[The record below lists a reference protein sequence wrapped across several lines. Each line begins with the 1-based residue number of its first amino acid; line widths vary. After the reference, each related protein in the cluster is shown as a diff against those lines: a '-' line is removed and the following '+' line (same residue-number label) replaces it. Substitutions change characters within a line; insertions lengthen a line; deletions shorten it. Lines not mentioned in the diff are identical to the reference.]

1 MNPKTKNIIDI
12 ISRHTTMAT
21 PPSSTASQL
30 RWQTMKPCF
39 LVTMIVL
46 SLLQSVNSWTFDRS
60 VALPAKNTVS
70 TLTFDSVNKSPRI
83 DRRSM
88 LLISGV
94 AVGGS
99 ICMAPNKAEAA
110 DNTLKDISQRL
121 EDDILL
127 QPPVS
132 AGSRSGSDN
141 TFFPDFLEGTWDVT
155 QTLTAVKTPLGLSY
169 IGGPNGLESI
179 AEKSLAESQKYIGEP
194 VKLRLSF
201 VKTRLGVAEDRVFN
215 AASRLNGFAGKTVVA
230 SVDYADLG
238 ASNRA
243 AVIAAGGT
251 ATDPLQ
257 TVVVRFK
264 GPAAQKIFVTSH
276 GSQVL
281 SENAWAGY
289 EGQRSIFALTN
300 ESTAPPIFTDSESIY
315 RFERTDD
322 RHVSGKLRLA
332 GYLNAQSDKLY
343 FDARNRAV
351 SIQDYTLEM
360 VKVLD

>member
-1 MNPKTKNIIDI
+1 MN
-12 ISRHTTMAT
+12 
-21 PPSSTASQL
+21 
-30 RWQTMKPCF
+30 PCF
-39 LVTMIVL
+39 LIAMIIV
-46 SLLQSVNSWTFDRS
+46 SLLHSVNSWTFDQS
-60 VALPAKNTVS
+60 VPLPAKNTVS
-70 TLTFDSVNKSPRI
+70 TFDNI
-83 DRRSM
+83 FNRRS
-88 LLISGV
+88 LLQISGV
-94 AVGGS
+94 AVCGS
-99 ICMAPNKAEAA
+99 IFVAPNRAEAA
-110 DNTLKDISQRL
+110 GNAIKDISQRL
-121 EDDILL
+121 QDDVLV

-132 AGSRSGSDN
+132 AGSRSGSEN

-179 AEKSLAESQKYIGEP
+179 AEKSLAEAEKQIGEP

-201 VKTRLGVAEDRVFN
+201 VKTAFGVAEDRVFN
-215 AASRLNGFAGKTVVA
+215 AASRLNAFAGKTVVA
-230 SVDYADLG
+230 AVDYADLG

-243 AVIAAGGT
+243 AMVAAGGK

-276 GSQVL
+276 GSQTL
-281 SENAWAGY
+281 SENAWVGY

-300 ESTAPPIFTDSESIY
+300 ESTFPPVFTDSESIY

-322 RHVSGKLRLA
+322 RHVSGKLRIA

-351 SIQDYTLEM
+351 SLQDYTLEM
-360 VKVLD
+360 EKIDS

>member
-1 MNPKTKNIIDI
+1 
-12 ISRHTTMAT
+12 
-21 PPSSTASQL
+21 
-30 RWQTMKPCF
+30 MKPCF
-39 LVTMIVL
+39 LVTMVVL
-46 SLLQSVNSWTFDRS
+46 SLLQSVNSWTFDQS
-60 VALPAKNTVS
+60 IPLPAKNTVS
-70 TLTFDSVNKSPRI
+70 TSFNANESPRI
-83 DRRSM
+83 DRRSL

-94 AVGGS
+94 TVCGS
-99 ICMAPNKAEAA
+99 ICMAPKKAQAA
-110 DNTLKDISQRL
+110 DKTLKDISQRL
-121 EDDILL
+121 QDDILF

-132 AGSRSGSDN
+132 AGSRSGAEN

-215 AASRLNGFAGKTVVA
+215 AASRLNAFAGKTVVA
-230 SVDYADLG
+230 AVDYADLG

-243 AVIAAGGT
+243 AVIAAGGK

-276 GSQVL
+276 ESQAL
-281 SENAWAGY
+281 SENAWVGY

-322 RHVSGKLRLA
+322 RHVSGNLRLA

-351 SIQDYTLEM
+351 SLQDYTLEM
-360 VKVLD
+360 EKVDS

>member
-1 MNPKTKNIIDI
+1 
-12 ISRHTTMAT
+12 
-21 PPSSTASQL
+21 
-30 RWQTMKPCF
+30 
-39 LVTMIVL
+39 MIVL
-46 SLLQSVNSWTFDRS
+46 SRLQSVNSWSFDRS
-60 VALPAKNTVS
+60 VSLPAKNTVS
-70 TLTFDSVNKSPRI
+70 TFDNVNKSPRI
-83 DRRSM
+83 DRRS
-88 LLISGV
+88 LLQISGF
-94 AVGGS
+94 AVCGS
-99 ICMAPNKAEAA
+99 IFMAPNKAEAA
-110 DNTLKDISQRL
+110 GNTKDISQRL
-121 EDDILL
+121 RDDILV

-132 AGSRSGSDN
+132 AGSRSGSEN

-155 QTLTAVKTPLGLSY
+155 QTLRAVKTPLGLSY

-194 VKLRLSF
+194 VKLRLAF
-201 VKTRLGVAEDRVFN
+201 VKTPFGVAENRVFN
-215 AASRLNGFAGKTVVA
+215 AASRLNAFAGKTVVA
-230 SVDYADLG
+230 AVDYADLG

-243 AVIAAGGT
+243 AVVAAGGK

-276 GSQVL
+276 GSQTL
-281 SENAWAGY
+281 SENAWVGY

-322 RHVSGKLRLA
+322 RHVFGKLRIA

-351 SIQDYTLEM
+351 SLQDYTLEM
-360 VKVLD
+360 EKIDS